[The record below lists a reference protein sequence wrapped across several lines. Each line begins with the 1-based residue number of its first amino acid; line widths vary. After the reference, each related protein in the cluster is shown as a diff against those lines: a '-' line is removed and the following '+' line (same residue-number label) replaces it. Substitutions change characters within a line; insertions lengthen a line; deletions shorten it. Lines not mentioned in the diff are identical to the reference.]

1 MGICY
6 FPKDIES
13 NPKSQVE
20 YKKVAVVV
28 WLIFQF
34 NIYECNQVIFLDLKK
49 KKVDSLAI
57 RSILCYS
64 SAAKIQKYLVP
75 KRVGP

>member
-1 MGICY
+1 VWICWCGSWLVIWVSDDESSEKLRMNMGICY

-28 WLIFQF
+28 RLIFQF
-34 NIYECNQVIFLDLKK
+34 NIYECN
-49 KKVDSLAI
+49 
-57 RSILCYS
+57 
-64 SAAKIQKYLVP
+64 
-75 KRVGP
+75 